1 MSAVHNSWQP
11 TAPIQNL
18 QRRAEILSQIRAF
31 FAKRKVMEVDTHL
44 LSHCAVSDPFIDSMQ
59 VNYQSLPGGDITPMF
74 LQTSPEYAMKRLLCA
89 GSGPIYQLAK
99 VFRNGESGR
108 RHNPEFTLLE
118 WYQPGF
124 NLPQLMLEVE
134 ELIQSI
140 LPHQPFE
147 YISYRDI
154 FQRTLH
160 LDPFTAS
167 LAELK
172 SACREQ
178 IEASFEDEDRDTWLN
193 LLMSHLIEPQ
203 LNSTFV
209 HSYPPS
215 QAALAKITEDDH
227 GTRVAARFEVY
238 VQGIELANGYHELTD
253 AQEQQKRLKAD
264 HDQRKQ
270 LGLPTYPLEMRLV
283 QALEQGLPECSG
295 VALGVDRLIMLALN
309 CNHIQ
314 EVIPFSIDRA

>member
-1 MSAVHNSWQP
+1 MHNSWQP
-11 TAPIQNL
+11 TATIQNL

-31 FAKRKVMEVDTHL
+31 FAKRNVMEVDTHL

-59 VNYQSLPGGDITPMF
+59 VNYQSLAGGDITPMF

-118 WYQPGF
+118 WYQTGF
-124 NLPQLMLEVE
+124 NLPQLMQEVE
-134 ELIQSI
+134 ALIQSI
-140 LPHQPFE
+140 LPYQPFE
-147 YISYRDI
+147 YISYRDV
-154 FQRTLH
+154 FQRTLQ

-178 IEASFEDEDRDTWLN
+178 VEASFEDEDRDTWLN
-193 LLMSHLIEPQ
+193 LLMSHFIEPQ
-203 LNSTFV
+203 LNATFV

-215 QAALAKITEDDH
+215 QAALAKITQDDY
-227 GTRVAARFEVY
+227 GTPIAARFEVY

-283 QALEQGLPECSG
+283 QALEHGLPDCSG

-309 CNHIQ
+309 CNQIR

>member
-11 TAPIQNL
+11 TATIQSL

-31 FAKRKVMEVDTHL
+31 FAKRNVMEVDTHL

-118 WYQPGF
+118 WYQTGF
-124 NLPQLMLEVE
+124 NLPQLMQEVE
-134 ELIQSI
+134 ALIQSI
-140 LPHQPFE
+140 LPNQPFE
-147 YISYRDI
+147 YISYRDV
-154 FQRTLH
+154 FQRALQ

-178 IEASFEDEDRDTWLN
+178 VEASFEDEDRDTWLN
-193 LLMSHLIEPQ
+193 LLMSHFIEPQ
-203 LNSTFV
+203 LNATFV

-215 QAALAKITEDDH
+215 QAALAKITQDDY
-227 GTRVAARFEVY
+227 GTPVAARFEVY

-253 AQEQQKRLKAD
+253 AHEQQKRLKAD

-283 QALEQGLPECSG
+283 HALEHGLPECSG
-295 VALGVDRLIMLALN
+295 VALGVDRLIMLALS

-314 EVIPFSIDRA
+314 EAIPFSIDRA

>member
-1 MSAVHNSWQP
+1 MSAVHNSWRP
-11 TAPIQNL
+11 TATIQNL
-18 QRRAEILSQIRAF
+18 RRRAEILSQIRAF
-31 FAKRKVMEVDTHL
+31 FAERQVMEVDTHL

-59 VNYQSLPGGDITPMF
+59 VNYQSLPSGEITPMF

-118 WYQPGF
+118 WYQTGF
-124 NLPQLMLEVE
+124 NLPQLMQEVE
-134 ELIQSI
+134 ALIQLI
-140 LPHQPFE
+140 LPDQSFE
-147 YISYRDI
+147 YISYRDV
-154 FQRTLH
+154 FKRTLQ

-172 SACREQ
+172 AACREQ
-178 IEASFEDEDRDTWLN
+178 VEASFEDEDRDTWLN
-193 LLMSHLIEPQ
+193 LLMSHLIEPH
-203 LNSTFV
+203 LNATFV

-215 QAALAKITEDDH
+215 QAALANIAQDEY

-238 VQGIELANGYHELTD
+238 VRGIELANGYHELTD
-253 AQEQQKRLKAD
+253 AQEQKRRLKAD

-283 QALEQGLPECSG
+283 HALEQGLPECAG
-295 VALGVDRLIMLALN
+295 VALGVDRLIMLALD
-309 CNHIQ
+309 CNQIQ
-314 EVIPFSIDRA
+314 DVIPFSIDHA